1 MTSTRQPPQQPAQ
14 PASAGPPA
22 DLTLVALIEAQQR
35 PLWRY
40 LRLLGADAHEADD
53 LMQDTFVQFAS
64 TKRDNLQSPIAFLR
78 GIARNLLLAARRRQQ
93 RDVPNAHWLHAV
105 EELAAAEPQ
114 AFEDARIDALRAC
127 IERLQGRARQ
137 AIELHHVEGL
147 SRQQTAAQLGIGDE
161 GVKSLLSRTR
171 EVLRQC
177 VEQRTETLEPS

>member
-1 MTSTRQPPQQPAQ
+1 MTGIQQPRQAKALA
-14 PASAGPPA
+14 ASAPTAA
-22 DLTLVALIEAQQR
+22 DQSLVALIEAQQR

-64 TKRDNLQSPIAFLR
+64 TKRDNLQSPVAFLR
-78 GIARNLLLAARRRQQ
+78 GIARNLLLAARRRQR

-105 EELAAAEPQ
+105 EELAAAEPH

-171 EVLRQC
+171 DLLRQC
-177 VEQRTETLEPS
+177 VEQRTETVEPS